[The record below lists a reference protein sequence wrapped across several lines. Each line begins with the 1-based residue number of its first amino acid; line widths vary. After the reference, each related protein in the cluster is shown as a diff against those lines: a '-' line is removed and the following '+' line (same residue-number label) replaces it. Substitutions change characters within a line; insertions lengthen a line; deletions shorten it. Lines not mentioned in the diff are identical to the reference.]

1 MKQAINAMDTIE
13 GKCLRKASV
22 NVLYRGHILDY
33 VGQMVSAIYQLCSYK
48 NQSSPGMGVCV
59 LIKLY

>member
-22 NVLYRGHILDY
+22 KEPFFWKDLM
-33 VGQMVSAIYQLCSYK
+33 MVT
-48 NQSSPGMGVCV
+48 
-59 LIKLY
+59 